1 MRTLQFN
8 PTIKRLARS
17 TALAASLT
25 TALAHA
31 EDWPS
36 WRGPNQNGTSSE
48 RGLPEQISLTAPTL
62 AWSQP
67 IASRGTPV
75 IFDGRV
81 YTLGYEGAGPDLQEI
96 LLCLDEKTGEKIW
109 DRRANDFISDIVYN
123 RYAICSPTVDPE
135 TGNVYWTTHA
145 GLFSCFD
152 RDGKLLWQHS
162 MMEEFG
168 RTTYPNGRTVAPA
181 IDGDL
186 VIVHGM
192 TSSWGKHGPT
202 RNRFHAFDKRT
213 GDLVWTATPEGG
225 PKDNPF
231 SLPVFEWRDGQR
243 LLYAGTAEGCV
254 ACVNAKTGDVVWKMP
269 ITVGGVCASTLLY
282 RDTLIAVHGT
292 ENLDSSDSGR
302 MLAIRLGATPEAG
315 KPGPVILGADHEAWR
330 NGVESFSSSPVLVGN
345 RVYVTNMTGEL
356 LSVDADTGRILWSQ
370 KLAATQIHASPAAGE
385 GRLYVP
391 MANGLFYVIEPTDA
405 GPKELSKVQLQG
417 ECLGAPAIAN
427 GCVYIHT
434 TEKLYCFRGPG
445 ALQATKTIRA
455 AEIEPARGEASRLLI
470 VPAEVNLVPGQ
481 TQPFTARLV
490 DKHGLVVQ
498 AQQSGITW
506 NLNPKLPV
514 SAGPNGELIVS
525 SSAKGGAAEVE
536 GECNGLKATVRLR
549 ITPRLE
555 FTEDFES
562 TALTQTREGS
572 DYNAFSFPP
581 GQWFAARV
589 QWEVVEKDGGK
600 VLAQTLDNPLF
611 QRTQS
616 LIGNPDSRNYTMQ
629 VDIMSDG
636 NRRLMSS
643 AGVINQRYLIML
655 KGNYQEIEISSNMER
670 IKESA
675 PFKCRP
681 NVWYRLKTRVDAQ
694 PDGSNII
701 RAKAWERDQPEP
713 DEWTIEVRHENGH
726 THGAPGIYGFV
737 PQSRFR
743 VYLDNITVTAN
754 D

>member
-1 MRTLQFN
+1 M
-8 PTIKRLARS
+8 KRLLRS
-17 TALAASLT
+17 TALVATLTAAT
-25 TALAHA
+25 AHA

-36 WRGPNQNGTSSE
+36 WRGPNQNGASSE
-48 RGLPEQISLTAPTL
+48 RGLPEQITLTAPVL
-62 AWSQP
+62 AWSYP

-81 YTLGYEGAGPDLQEI
+81 YTLCYEGAGPDLQEI

-152 RDGKLLWQHS
+152 RDGNLLWQHS

-192 TSSWGKHGPT
+192 TSSWGKQGPT

-213 GDLVWTATPEGG
+213 GELVWTSTPDGG

-243 LLYAGTAEGCV
+243 LLYAGTAEGFV
-254 ACVNAKTGDVVWKMP
+254 ACINAKTGDPVWKMP

-282 RDTLIAVHGT
+282 GDTLIAVHGT

-302 MLAIRLGATPEAG
+302 MLAIRLGARPEAG
-315 KPGPVILGADHEAWR
+315 KPGPIVLGAESEVWR

-345 RVYVTNMTGEL
+345 RAYVTNMTGEL
-356 LSVDADTGRILWSQ
+356 KAVDADTGGILWSH

-391 MANGLFYVIEPTDA
+391 MANGLFYVIEPTDS

-417 ECLGAPAIAN
+417 DCLGAPAIAN
-427 GCVYIHT
+427 GCVYVHT

-445 ALQATKTIRA
+445 SLQATKTIRA
-455 AEIEPARGEASRLLI
+455 AEIEPGRGEASRLLI
-470 VPAEVNLVPGQ
+470 VPAEVNLAPGQ

-490 DKHGLVVQ
+490 DEHGLVVQ
-498 AQQSGITW
+498 SQQSGITW
-506 NLNPKLPV
+506 NLNPRLGV

-525 SSAKGGAAEVE
+525 DGAGAGAAEIE
-536 GECNGLKATVRLR
+536 GECKGLKATVRLR

-555 FTEDFES
+555 FTEDFEAA
-562 TALTQTREGS
+562 ALNQAREGS
-572 DYNAFSFPP
+572 DYNTFAFPP
-581 GQWFAARV
+581 GQWFSARTH
-589 QWEVVEKDGGK
+589 WEIVEKDGGK

-713 DEWTIEVRHENGH
+713 DEWTIEVRHQNGH
-726 THGAPGIYGFV
+726 PKGAPGIYGFV